1 MPYCGPS
8 VAPADR
14 RRAGRGPRWP
24 PQRRPGGAARYDRG
38 ALEDSPSGLWRSL
51 GKRVGG
57 NPSGVRISHP
67 PQVEPRDG
75 GQHQQPPANAAGA
88 SRSPRNAVASTVAV
102 SGSSSVTIDATAPG
116 TVRMPVKNIEYAR
129 ALGTTPR

>member
-1 MPYCGPS
+1 MPAG
-8 VAPADR
+8 VAS
-14 RRAGRGPRWP
+14 GPRA
-24 PQRRPGGAARYDRG
+24 PGSIAG

-75 GQHQQPPANAAGA
+75 GEHEQAAGQRAGA
-88 SRSPRNAVASTVAV
+88 SRSPRNAVASAVAV
-102 SGSSSVTIDATAPG
+102 SGSSSVTIEATAPG
-116 TVRMPVKNIEYAR
+116 TVRSPVKNIAYAS
-129 ALGTTPR
+129 ALGTSPR